1 MAKQAGLKCGRT
13 SHAGEII
20 TGAATVFI
28 EDRPAARGPGGGK
41 CGDCHRCGEEEHG
54 TNHIREGSDSV
65 YVEDQPLA
73 RVDDH
78 CECGALLSANHAQ
91 SVYSG

>member
-1 MAKQAGLKCGRT
+1 MAKQAGLKDGLT
-13 SHAGEII
+13 SHSGII
-20 TGAATVFI
+20 LTGAATVFI

-41 CGDCHRCGEEEHG
+41 CGDCHRCDGEEHG
-54 TNHIREGSDSV
+54 MNHILEGSDSV

-91 SVYSG
+91 SVCSG